1 MFFCSEQANKQA
13 GRRAFSGPMTMVN
26 DSSIR
31 WQKFLPNHRDRSL
44 MISCFR
50 IVVTSSVQGG
60 ERENVLSCSGS
71 GEKKQSMR
79 WEWVQDIIICLF
91 LFMKKGVGSFSGK
104 GHILIELW
112 L

>member
-1 MFFCSEQANKQA
+1 
-13 GRRAFSGPMTMVN
+13 MVN

-60 ERENVLSCSGS
+60 KGRMYFLALDL
-71 GEKKQSMR
+71 EKKQSMR
-79 WEWVQDIIICLF
+79 WEWV
-91 LFMKKGVGSFSGK
+91 
-104 GHILIELW
+104 
-112 L
+112 